1 MTDIAKTFLSDFV
14 DHEGPNVE
22 PIGVEEDKARMTGL
36 AARFPDLHVDLRD
49 VIAEDDKVVVRGIWT
64 GTDSKT
70 GKRMEFHGFVLWR
83 IENGRFAER
92 WATAT
97 YTIRDERPRH
107 SLVTFGASSHE
118 ANACKGSTVLLF
130 AQRYSCDHCNFR
142 DWIWHLKLGVG
153 TSCLRIA
160 DLAKVN

>member
-1 MTDIAKTFLSDFV
+1 LIEARPTDQSNRGNRGISIDLQEHNKKIVVQHFHELVNEKNVTDIAKNFLSDFV
-14 DHEGPNVE
+14 DHEGPNGE

-97 YTIRDERPRH
+97 TPSVMSGLDI
-107 SLVTFGASSHE
+107 L
-118 ANACKGSTVLLF
+118 
-130 AQRYSCDHCNFR
+130 
-142 DWIWHLKLGVG
+142 W
-153 TSCLRIA
+153 
-160 DLAKVN
+160 